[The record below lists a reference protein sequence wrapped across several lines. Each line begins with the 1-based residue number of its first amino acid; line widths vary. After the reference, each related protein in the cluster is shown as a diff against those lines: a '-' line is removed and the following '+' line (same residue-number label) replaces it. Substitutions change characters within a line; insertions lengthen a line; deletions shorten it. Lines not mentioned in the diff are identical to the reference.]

1 MVANDMPLASN
12 DHRAKVNGIDAMRH
26 AATAL
31 LCPYLAA
38 RTEGFATR
46 RTCFRAGFSLEGDR
60 GKGEESKVAPR
71 GLPTVTTAWSA
82 PSAAAPSPAPLHP
95 SSVCASN
102 SAMNPF
108 FGCSSPPLG
117 EKKGPSTSFFG

>member
-82 PSAAAPSPAPLHP
+82 PSAGAASPGAIQP
-95 SSVCASN
+95 
-102 SAMNPF
+102 
-108 FGCSSPPLG
+108 PPLG
-117 EKKGPSTSFFG
+117 GARSATDRCFRPSCPPLGVDT